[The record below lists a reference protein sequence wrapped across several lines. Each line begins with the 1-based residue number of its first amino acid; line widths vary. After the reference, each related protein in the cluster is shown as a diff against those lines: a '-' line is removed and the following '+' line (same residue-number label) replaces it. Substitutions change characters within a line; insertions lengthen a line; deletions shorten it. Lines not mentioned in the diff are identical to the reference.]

1 VQFFETSHK
10 KDINV
15 EESFLTLAT
24 EVYGRLIMDGPV
36 GAVNDIT
43 VDRANATELHPWL
56 CDMRLHN
63 GYDVFRSYRGEQTM
77 NLWSF
82 FVIDC

>member
-1 VQFFETSHK
+1 
-10 KDINV
+10 
-15 EESFLTLAT
+15 
-24 EVYGRLIMDGPV
+24 MDGPV